1 MRCNK
6 EHFSIT
12 ADRFSSLS
20 VPPRVRD
27 GMVFWQLVVAAVDYS
42 DGDGDGR
49 FETQNLENA
58 KRILAKLGPPVSLD
72 VEWGHGI
79 HAHASVCPF
88 RNLALGDWYSYT
100 EKVGTRIVRLMALR
114 TGLRS
119 STGKVDSS
127 DAEGLMQKWA
137 RGRLAQ

>member
-1 MRCNK
+1 MRRNK

-12 ADRFSSLS
+12 ADRFGSLS
-20 VPPRVRD
+20 VPPCVRD
-27 GMVFWQLVVAAVDYS
+27 VMIFWQLVVASVDYS
-42 DGDGDGR
+42 DGDGNGR

-88 RNLALGDWYSYT
+88 RNLALGDCYSYT
-100 EKVGTRIVRLMALR
+100 ERKSVQELYGLWRFGRVCGTQPVRWILQMRKA
-114 TGLRS
+114 
-119 STGKVDSS
+119 
-127 DAEGLMQKWA
+127 
-137 RGRLAQ
+137 